1 MAERAGTVVLGLGN
15 PLMADD
21 GFGLAVLARLADDWE
36 LPPEVRLVDGGT
48 WGLTLLPD
56 IESAESVLL
65 LDAID
70 MRAEPG
76 TLARVERD
84 DLPTAY
90 AQRTSPHQ
98 IDLSDL
104 LAVATLRGSLPPRIV
119 AIGAQPERIALE
131 AGLSPLL
138 AEAVDAAA
146 RLAAAQLRAWGH
158 ACTRREALTHA

>member
-1 MAERAGTVVLGLGN
+1 
-15 PLMADD
+15 
-21 GFGLAVLARLADDWE
+21 
-36 LPPEVRLVDGGT
+36 
-48 WGLTLLPD
+48 
-56 IESAESVLL
+56 
-65 LDAID
+65 